1 MANDREMNVSSSR
14 ESGRGGRSLRDVM
27 TSNPETIRGGEG
39 LQKAARMMMDCDCG
53 ALPVVDDSGTLRG
66 MVTDRDIVVRCV
78 AEGRNPLE
86 GKVQDVMTPNV
97 HAVRENDSLD
107 QVFRI
112 MSEHQIRRV
121 PVCDESG
128 KVIGIVAQADLAL
141 DTSDD
146 REVGRTVER
155 ISEPERERERPR

>member
-1 MANDREMNVSSSR
+1 MANDRETKVPSSR
-14 ESGRGGRSLRDVM
+14 ESGKSGRSLRDVM
-27 TSNPETIRGGEG
+27 TSNPETIRGEEG
-39 LQKAARMMMDCDCG
+39 LQKAARMMKDCDCG

-78 AEGRNPLE
+78 AEGKNPLD
-86 GKVQDVMTPNV
+86 GSVKDVMTPNA
-97 HAVRENDSLD
+97 HSVRENDTLD
-107 QVFRI
+107 HVFRI

-141 DTSDD
+141 DTADD

-155 ISEPERERERPR
+155 ISEPERDKQRPH